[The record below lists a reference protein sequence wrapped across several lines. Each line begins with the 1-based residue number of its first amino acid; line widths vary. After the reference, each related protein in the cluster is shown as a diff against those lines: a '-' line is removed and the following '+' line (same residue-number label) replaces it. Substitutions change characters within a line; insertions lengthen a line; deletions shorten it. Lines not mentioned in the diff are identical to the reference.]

1 MMRRDAPAA
10 LETAE
15 RLVTLGGEHELAVYQ
30 VAGRVLR
37 GWARTLLGAPEEGLA
52 EMREATELYRSLAGV
67 MTGPFLV
74 ALADQER
81 RAGNFDKAEATLAQ
95 ARAVITHRGEQLWVG
110 GFLRSS
116 GDLAASRPA
125 PDLAET
131 ERLYEEARVIARRLG
146 GKSVELRAA
155 RGLAR
160 LWLRQGKVRQARDLL
175 APLFDWFTEGFDTPD
190 LKETKA
196 LLEEINRRAAPAPT
210 QIDPRDITRDRAE

>member
-1 MMRRDAPAA
+1 MMRRGAPAA

-15 RLVTLGGEHELAVYQ
+15 RLVTLGSEHELAVYR

-37 GWARTLLGAPEEGLA
+37 GWARTLLGAPEAGLA
-52 EMREATELYRSLAGV
+52 EMREATDAYRSLAGV

-81 RAGNFDKAEATLAQ
+81 RAGHFDRAAATLVQ

-125 PDLAET
+125 PDLAAA
-131 ERLYEEARVIARRLG
+131 ERLYAEALVIARRLG
-146 GKSVELRAA
+146 AKSLELRATKS
-155 RGLAR
+155 LAR
-160 LWLRQGKVRQARDLL
+160 LRRRQGKAREARDLL
-175 APLFDWFTEGFDTPD
+175 APVLGWFTEGFDTPD
-190 LKETKA
+190 LIEAKG
-196 LLEEINRRAAPAPT
+196 LLEEFA
-210 QIDPRDITRDRAE
+210 

>member
-1 MMRRDAPAA
+1 
-10 LETAE
+10 
-15 RLVTLGGEHELAVYQ
+15 

-37 GWARTLLGAPEEGLA
+37 GWARTLLGTPEEGLA

-175 APLFDWFTEGFDTPD
+175 TPLFGWFTEGFDTPD

-210 QIDPRDITRDRAE
+210 QIDPRDITRDRAG

>member
-1 MMRRDAPAA
+1 
-10 LETAE
+10 
-15 RLVTLGGEHELAVYQ
+15 
-30 VAGRVLR
+30 
-37 GWARTLLGAPEEGLA
+37 
-52 EMREATELYRSLAGV
+52 

-81 RAGNFDKAEATLAQ
+81 RAGNFDKAEATLVQ

-131 ERLYEEARVIARRLG
+131 ERLYEEARTIARRLG

-160 LWLRQGKVRQARDLL
+160 LWLRQGKVREARDLL
-175 APLFDWFTEGFDTPD
+175 TPLFGWFTEGFDTPD

-210 QIDPRDITRDRAE
+210 QIDPRDITRDRAG

>member
-1 MMRRDAPAA
+1 
-10 LETAE
+10 
-15 RLVTLGGEHELAVYQ
+15 
-30 VAGRVLR
+30 
-37 GWARTLLGAPEEGLA
+37 
-52 EMREATELYRSLAGV
+52 MREATELYRSRAGV
-67 MTGPFLV
+67 MAGPFLV
-74 ALADQER
+74 AVADQER

-160 LWLRQGKVRQARDLL
+160 LWLRQGKGREGRGLL
-175 APLFDWFTEGFDTPD
+175 TPLFDWFPEGFDTPD
-190 LKETKA
+190 FKETTA
-196 LLEEINRRAAPAPT
+196 LLEAIALPP
-210 QIDPRDITRDRAE
+210 